1 MKEIYE
7 LRIYEVKPNEMDRLL
22 KVWKLNYKRISK
34 YFNCIGIWVPQ
45 SGNINSVYHLY
56 KWKSYEEMEKNKKLF
71 KISMIKYIQLV
82 KKMYV
87 IQTSII
93 LKDIGIRK

>member
-22 KVWKLNYKRISK
+22 KVWKLNYKKISK

-71 KISMIKYIQLV
+71 KINMIKYIQIV

>member
-7 LRIYEVKPNEMDRLL
+7 LRIYEVKPQEMNKLI
-22 KVWKLNYKRISK
+22 KTWKSNFNKISK

-56 KWKSYEEMEKNKKLF
+56 KWKSYDEMEKNKKLF
-71 KISMIKYIQLV
+71 KINMIKYIELV

-87 IQTSII
+87 NQTSII
-93 LKDIGIRK
+93 LKDSGIIK

>member
-22 KVWKLNYKRISK
+22 KAWKLNYKKISK

-56 KWKSYEEMEKNKKLF
+56 KWKSYEEMEKNKNLF
-71 KISMIKYIQLV
+71 KINMIKYIQLV

-93 LKDIGIRK
+93 LKDTEIRK

>member
-7 LRIYEVKPNEMDRLL
+7 LRIYEVKPNEMDSLL
-22 KVWKLNYKRISK
+22 KVWKLNFKKISK

-56 KWKSYEEMEKNKKLF
+56 KWESYEEMEKNKKLF
-71 KISMIKYIQLV
+71 KTNMIKYIQLV

-87 IQTSII
+87 NQNTII
-93 LKDIGIRK
+93 LKSSGIIK